1 MTILRQALDKL
12 QLTNLHPTTART
24 STASTTGV
32 DVQARDGDLY
42 LVLDSAAASAGVS
55 PTLDVT
61 VESSDTLGGVYTA
74 ITGAAFARV
83 TTTASQQSLVISKD
97 EARRFIRVT
106 YTIGGTSSPSFTFSV
121 NAIGVNKYG

>member
-12 QLTNLHPTTART
+12 QLTNLHATAART
-24 STASTTGV
+24 TTGSATGV

-42 LVLDSAAASAGVS
+42 LVLDSAAGTGTT

-61 VESSDTLGGVYTA
+61 VESSDTLGGAYTA
-74 ITGAAFARV
+74 ITGAAFTRV
-83 TTTASQQSLVISKD
+83 TTTASQQSLTISKD

-106 YTIGGTSSPSFTFSV
+106 YTIGGTTPSFTFSV
-121 NAIGVNKYG
+121 NAVGVNKYG

>member
-1 MTILRQALDKL
+1 MSIIRQALDKL

-24 STASTTGV
+24 ATGNGTGA

-42 LVLDSAAASAGVS
+42 LVLDSAAGTGTS

-61 VESSDTLGGVYTA
+61 VESSDTLGGTYTA
-74 ITGAAFARV
+74 ITGAAFTRV

-97 EARRFIRVT
+97 EARRFIRIV
-106 YTIGGTSSPSFTFSV
+106 YTLGGTTPSFTFSV
-121 NAIGVNKYG
+121 NAVGVNKYG